1 MWRICNGILPSCKEE
16 ANLDK
21 YCVIS
26 LICGILKTHTQ
37 RSRKYI
43 CHCQGRM
50 WGEMSEG
57 ELLVL
62 K

>member
-1 MWRICNGILPSCKEE
+1 MWHICNGILFNCEEE

-37 RSRKYI
+37 REAESRSVIAKAEVG
-43 CHCQGRM
+43 CG
-50 WGEMSEG
+50 G
-57 ELLVL
+57 

>member
-1 MWRICNGILPSCKEE
+1 MWHICRGILFNCKEE

-26 LICGILKTHTQ
+26 LICGILKKDIHREAES
-37 RSRKYI
+37 RSVIAKVEVG
-43 CHCQGRM
+43 C
-50 WGEMSEG
+50 GE
-57 ELLVL
+57 

>member
-1 MWRICNGILPSCKEE
+1 MWRICNGILPSCNEE

-26 LICGILKTHTQ
+26 LICGILKKHTHREAEST
-37 RSRKYI
+37 SVIAKVG
-43 CHCQGRM
+43 CG
-50 WGEMSEG
+50 G
-57 ELLVL
+57 